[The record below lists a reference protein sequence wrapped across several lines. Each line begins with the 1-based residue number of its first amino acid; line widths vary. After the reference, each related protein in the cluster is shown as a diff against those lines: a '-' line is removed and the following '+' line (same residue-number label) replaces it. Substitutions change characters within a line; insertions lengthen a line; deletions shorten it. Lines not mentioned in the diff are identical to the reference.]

1 MESAGP
7 FSIRSGFRIEGP
19 GGAVEGAM
27 EEFISDT
34 YDSASF
40 WFGVGVGIFWG
51 LVPIVVAWALSRVM
65 PDGAETE

>member
-1 MESAGP
+1 
-7 FSIRSGFRIEGP
+7 
-19 GGAVEGAM
+19 M